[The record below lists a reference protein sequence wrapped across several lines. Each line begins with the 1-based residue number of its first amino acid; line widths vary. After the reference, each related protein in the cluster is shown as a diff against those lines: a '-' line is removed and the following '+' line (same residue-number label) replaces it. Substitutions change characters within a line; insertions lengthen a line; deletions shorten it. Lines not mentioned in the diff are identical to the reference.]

1 MYLYCKP
8 PGGPR
13 QFQQPYGLQFVEDR
27 ERQRIFVLLGS
38 GNRNYRIIYN
48 DGRGQK
54 GQVEGDDDN
63 PLYYGRAV
71 GKWEGD
77 TFVVSTTGLQRGL
90 LVHQR
95 RYSPYG
101 AAQADRALHAPGS
114 RHAEIRFDDRRCG
127 RIYETLVYRLDPSL
141 GGRRRAP
148 RAYLSGQQTVN
159 TKRRIDMRAYILGGL
174 VASAMLLAVGPLAA
188 HHSFSAEFDA
198 NKPIT
203 ITGTVTKVEWT
214 NPHVWFYVN
223 VKDPKTGEV
232 TNWGA
237 EMGPPHGLQRS
248 GWRRETLKIGSE
260 ITVAGSMAKNGA
272 KRMNASKVTLTAT
285 GGRPGQTLDANSSQ
299 GQTP

>member
-1 MYLYCKP
+1 
-8 PGGPR
+8 
-13 QFQQPYGLQFVEDR
+13 
-27 ERQRIFVLLGS
+27 
-38 GNRNYRIIYN
+38 
-48 DGRGQK
+48 
-54 GQVEGDDDN
+54 
-63 PLYYGRAV
+63 
-71 GKWEGD
+71 
-77 TFVVSTTGLQRGL
+77 
-90 LVHQR
+90 
-95 RYSPYG
+95 
-101 AAQADRALHAPGS
+101 
-114 RHAEIRFDDRRCG
+114 
-127 RIYETLVYRLDPSL
+127 
-141 GGRRRAP
+141 
-148 RAYLSGQQTVN
+148 
-159 TKRRIDMRAYILGGL
+159 MRAYILGGL
-174 VASAMLLAVGPLAA
+174 VASLVLLAVPLAA
-188 HHSFSAEFDA
+188 HHSFSAEFDS